1 MADEGE
7 LRKRVIEG
15 QEARQTL
22 ERIEAE
28 LSELEDEW
36 ISKLKQCPSDAHDD
50 RLMIQCQ
57 LNAID
62 GLRGTLVNAV
72 RAEAGLWPALYLPSA
87 LGLLL
92 ALGALWIAGHPGWL
106 RRLFPRRS
114 AA

>member
-22 ERIEAE
+22 ERIEVE

-62 GLRGTLVNAV
+62 GLRGQFAWRVDNAKMAEKELSLLDKAAKKVNQ
-72 RAEAGLWPALYLPSA
+72 
-87 LGLLL
+87 
-92 ALGALWIAGHPGWL
+92 
-106 RRLFPRRS
+106 LFG
-114 AA
+114 